1 MSNAIAPNT
10 NTAPVV
16 LELPNMTLHG
26 FTGTL
31 TLTGSNGRE
40 IVDILKAMQQA
51 GMAQAAAPAL
61 VAAAPTADAPPVCP
75 VHGKPMKPSRKP
87 GSWFC
92 SAKVGD
98 DYCQEKR

>member
-1 MSNAIAPNT
+1 MSNYTRP
-10 NTAPVV
+10 TANVA

-31 TLTGSNGRE
+31 ILTGETGSE
-40 IVDILKAMQQA
+40 IVNILKQMQAAGMQQV
-51 GMAQAAAPAL
+51 AP
-61 VAAAPTADAPPVCP
+61 VTTAPTASDGPPLCP
-75 VHGKPMKPSRKP
+75 VHSKPMKESRKP

-98 DYCQEKR
+98 GYCQEKR